1 MPEHRVL
8 YVDDDAFDAEILARH
23 LRREGE
29 WIDTACGGVEAVT
42 LLDTSRHRLVI
53 IDWHLPDI
61 EARDL
66 ACALRAADASLALIF
81 LSGVHLPQQEDVAVE
96 LGACAVLSK
105 DRDMAYLNQISRI
118 LAGLAQNH
126 PPGPSRTRH

>member
-29 WIDTACGGVEAVT
+29 WIDTACGGMEAVT

-61 EARDL
+61 EAPEL
-66 ACALRAADASLALIF
+66 ACALRAADASLALVF
-81 LSGVHLPQQEDVAVE
+81 LSGVHLPQQEDAAIE

-105 DRDMAYLNQISRI
+105 DRDMAYLGKISRI
-118 LAGLAQNH
+118 LASLPPPGA
-126 PPGPSRTRH
+126 PGPSLPRH